1 MDKTNATSQAGSMK
15 GGEKILKTTVLKSC
29 WSKTTVEEVFHQ
41 AHHLS

>member
-15 GGEKILKTTVLKSC
+15 GGEKFLKATVLKSC
-29 WSKTTVEEVFHQ
+29 WPMTTVKEVFHQ